1 MLQRQEFEA
10 ALGRAICDSHFCARL
25 LSDPADALT
34 DYGLDIE
41 EVGALDGMR
50 AQSLGELTALM
61 LHLARPLTGAGSGAG
76 GAGAGYLGLNPG
88 GR

>member
-1 MLQRQEFEA
+1 MLLRLEFEA

-41 EVGALDGMR
+41 EAGALDGMR

-61 LHLARPLTGAGSGAG
+61 LHLARPLTGAG
-76 GAGAGYLGLNPG
+76 GAGAGHLGLYPG